1 VSSRS
6 FSSKITSSMRCPG
19 LSSRPYLILPS
30 NRLFHRQRAGQV
42 EHGTCVSEVTG
53 TPSSIVI
60 FTRIERRAVHLY
72 DAAPGP
78 VALATAGHVDPLDR
92 IRPDGQTMQHRS

>member
-1 VSSRS
+1 
-6 FSSKITSSMRCPG
+6 MRCPG

-42 EHGTCVSEVTG
+42 EHGTCQRSDWYAIEHRH
-53 TPSSIVI
+53 

>member
-1 VSSRS
+1 
-6 FSSKITSSMRCPG
+6 MRCPG

-30 NRLFHRQRAGQV
+30 NHLFHRQCAGQV
-42 EHGTCVSEVTG
+42 EHGRCQRG
-53 TPSSIVI
+53 DWYAIDHRD
-60 FTRIERRAVHLY
+60 FARIERRAVHLY